1 MFRKKNVNHY
11 RSIAIIEKDCDY
23 FYTILVLLIILL
35 IASFIRASKAN
46 NESKEAVNK
55 THEIQKKYED
65 NAETVQYNPNLKLYA
80 DKYIDAYMTIP
91 KDGKAK
97 EDRQKC

>member
-1 MFRKKNVNHY
+1 MSQKKNVKHY

-23 FYTILVLLIILL
+23 FYTILVLLTILL

-55 THEIQKKYED
+55 TQEIKRNMKIMQKQFSI
-65 NAETVQYNPNLKLYA
+65 TL
-80 DKYIDAYMTIP
+80 I
-91 KDGKAK
+91 
-97 EDRQKC
+97 